1 MSNIKTLNPEAEMS
15 RQDQALILNLGAAR
29 GLQEVVKSNLGPKG
43 TIKMLVSGSGDIKL
57 TKDGSVLL
65 REMHIQHPTANLIAR
80 SATSQDDMTG
90 DGTTSIVVLIGE
102 LLKQSQQYL
111 NEGVHPRALVDG
123 FEAAKECALRFLDE
137 YKERRS
143 PADYFAVAQTALRTK
158 ISPASFADQIARIVV
173 DAVEIIKADVVGNT
187 IDLFMVEIMTMKH
200 RMACETKLVRGLV
213 LDHGTRHHDMPKR
226 VENAYILTC
235 NVSMEYEKSEVN
247 SSLTYSSAEQRV
259 KLAAA
264 ERAFCDAT
272 VARAIA
278 LQDELRRKDPGA
290 HLVVVNQKG
299 IDPPSLQAFA
309 DAGIMALRRAKRRNM
324 ERLTLACGGTPL
336 NTLEGASIDAL
347 GHADLVYEQVIGEE
361 KYTFIE
367 GVKFPRSCTV
377 LIKGADDQSIAQVKD
392 AVRDGLRA
400 VKTAIDDGDA
410 LVPGAGAFEIA
421 AAAEVLAKAV
431 PAVHGK
437 AKLGAEAFAK
447 ALLVIPK
454 TLAGNAGHD
463 PTDTTFAAQD
473 ALAEQ
478 KKRADK
484 KVSPVGINLEDGK
497 PFNPVEAGIW
507 DNVCVKK
514 SIIQSA
520 TVVAEQLLLV
530 DVVMRA
536 GKSGGGGQAAPGM
549 QLE

>member
-29 GLQEVVKSNLGPKG
+29 GLQEVIKSNLGPKG

-65 REMHIQHPTANLIAR
+65 REMHIQHPTASLIAR

-123 FEAAKECALRFLDE
+123 FEAAKACALRFLDA
-137 YKERRS
+137 YKAQRS
-143 PADYFAVAQTALRTK
+143 SADYLAVAQTGLRTK
-158 ISPASFADQIARIVV
+158 ISPAALADQLARIVV
-173 DAVEIIKADVVGNT
+173 DAVDVVRSDVVGST

-200 RMACETKLVRGLV
+200 RLCSETRLVRGLV
-213 LDHGTRHHDMPKR
+213 LDHGTRHHDMPRR

-247 SSLTYSSAEQRV
+247 SSLTYTSAEQRV

-278 LQDELRRKDPGA
+278 LQDELRKRDPGA

-324 ERLTLACGGTPL
+324 ERLTLACGGSPM
-336 NTLEGASIDAL
+336 NTLEGVTVDAL
-347 GHADLVYEQVIGEE
+347 GHADLVYEQVIGED
-361 KYTFIE
+361 KFTFIE
-367 GVKFPRSCTV
+367 GVKYPRSCTI
-377 LIKGADDQSIAQVKD
+377 LIKGADDQSIAQIKD

-400 VKTAIDDGDA
+400 VKNAIDDKDA

-421 AAAEVLAKAV
+421 AAAHVLENATKEVQ
-431 PAVHGK
+431 GK
-437 AKLGAEAFAK
+437 AKLGVEAFAK

-478 KKRADK
+478 KAKGEAAT
-484 KVSPVGINLEDGK
+484 PVGINLDDGK
-497 PFNPVEAGIW
+497 PFNPAEAGIW

-536 GKSGGGGQAAPGM
+536 GKSGGGGQGAPGM

>member
-1 MSNIKTLNPEAEMS
+1 MSNLKTLNPQAEMS

-65 REMHIQHPTANLIAR
+65 REMHIQHPTASLIAR

-123 FEAAKECALRFLDE
+123 FEKAKECALAFLDA
-137 YKERRS
+137 YKVQRGS
-143 PADYFAVAQTALRTK
+143 ADYYAVAQTALRTK
-158 ISPASFADQIARIVV
+158 ISPVEFADQIARIVV
-173 DAVEIIKADVVGNT
+173 DAVEVVRSDIVGST

-200 RMACETKLVRGLV
+200 RMATETKLVRGLV
-213 LDHGTRHHDMPKR
+213 LDHGTRHHDMPRR

-247 SSLTYSSAEQRV
+247 SSLTYSTADQRV

-264 ERAFCDAT
+264 ERAFCDAN
-272 VARAIA
+272 VAKAIA
-278 LQDELRRKDPGA
+278 LQDAIRAKDPSA

-299 IDPPSLQAFA
+299 IDPPALQAFA

-324 ERLTLACGGTPL
+324 ERLTLACGGSPL
-336 NTLEGASIDAL
+336 NSLDGATTDAL
-347 GHADLVYEQVIGEE
+347 GHADLVYEQVIGED
-361 KYTFIE
+361 KFTFIE
-367 GVKFPRSCTV
+367 GVRFPKSCTV
-377 LIKGADDQSIAQVKD
+377 LIKGPDDQSIAQVKD

-400 VKTAIDDGDA
+400 VKNAIDDADC

-421 AAAEVLAKAV
+421 CAAEVLRKAA
-431 PAVHGK
+431 PEVHGK
-437 AKLGAEAFAK
+437 AKLGVEAFAK
-447 ALLVIPK
+447 ALLVVPK
-454 TLAGNAGHD
+454 TLAANAGHD

-473 ALAEQ
+473 AYA
-478 KKRADK
+478 RAGDPK
-484 KVSPVGINLEDGK
+484 AAVGINLDDGK
-497 PFNPVEAGIW
+497 PFNPVEAGVW

-536 GKSGGGGQAAPGM
+536 GKSGGGGQGAPGM

>member
-29 GLQEVVKSNLGPKG
+29 GLQEVIKSNLGPKG

-102 LLKQSQQYL
+102 LLKQSQPYL
-111 NEGVHPRALVDG
+111 NEGVHPRALVEG
-123 FEAAKECALRFLDE
+123 FEAAKECALRFLEE
-137 YKERRS
+137 YKVPRTA
-143 PADYFAVAQTALRTK
+143 ADYFAVARTALRTK
-158 ISPASFADQIARIVV
+158 ISPESFADQIARIVV
-173 DAVEIIKADVVGNT
+173 DAVDVIRTDVVGNT

-200 RMACETKLVRGLV
+200 RMACETKLVRGIV

-247 SSLTYSSAEQRV
+247 SSLTYSTAEQRV
-259 KLAAA
+259 QLAAA

-272 VARAIA
+272 VRQAIA
-278 LQDELRRKDPGA
+278 LQEEIRRTDPSGR
-290 HLVVVNQKG
+290 LVVVNQKG

-324 ERLTLACGGTPL
+324 ERITLACGGTPL
-336 NTLEGASIDAL
+336 NTLEGATVDAL
-347 GHADLVYEQVIGEE
+347 GRADLVYEQVIGED
-361 KYTFIE
+361 KFTFIE
-367 GVKFPRSCTV
+367 GVKFPRSCTI

-400 VKTAIDDGDA
+400 VKNAIDDGGA

-421 AAAEVLAKAV
+421 AAKEVLEKTRAQ
-431 PAVHGK
+431 GK
-437 AKLGAEAFAK
+437 AKLGVEAFAK

-454 TLAGNAGHD
+454 TLAANAGHD

-473 ALAEQ
+473 AYEEGRRE
-478 KKRADK
+478 KKEKAGA
-484 KVSPVGINLEDGK
+484 VGINLEDGK
-497 PFNPVEAGIW
+497 PCDPVEMGIW

-536 GKSGGGGQAAPGM
+536 GKSGGGGQGAPGM